1 MTIAFVLSGGGSL
14 GAVQVGMLQAL
25 GERGVTPDL
34 LVGSSAGA
42 LNAAFVAG
50 HGTGRAALEELGG
63 LWRSLRRRDVFAL
76 RPVRGVLAL
85 AGRRTSLFSSD
96 PLRRL
101 VEANLGYDDLL
112 DARIGLHLV
121 STELGSGREVVL
133 SHGSAVGA
141 VLASAA
147 IPGVFPPVPHEG
159 RLLVDGCI
167 TQHTAIRHA
176 VELGADVVY
185 LLPTGYPC
193 ALPDVPRS
201 AVGTALQALTLLSQQ
216 QLVGE
221 VSRHTGPAR
230 LKVLPPLCPL
240 NVSAADFSQADRL
253 ITRAHRATGSWI
265 DAGGPDLPEPQQ
277 FLALHDHTPTRIAIH
292 NTGGTVR
299 AGDEVVSDT
308 CPHPSG

>member
-1 MTIAFVLSGGGSL
+1 
-14 GAVQVGMLQAL
+14 MLQAL

-63 LWRSLRRRDVFAL
+63 LWRSLRRRDVFLL
-76 RPVRGVLAL
+76 RPVQGVLAL
-85 AGRRTSLFSSD
+85 AGRRTSLFSAD

-112 DARIGLHLV
+112 EARIALHLI
-121 STELGSGREVVL
+121 STDLSSGREVVL
-133 SHGSAVGA
+133 SRGSAVSA

-147 IPGVFPPVPHEG
+147 IPGVFPPVPHQG
-159 RLLVDGCI
+159 QLLVDGCI

-193 ALPDVPRS
+193 ALPDSAPVRGRHRPAGPHAAQPATARRRGQPLHRAGPAQGAPAALPAQRLRGRLQPGGPADHAGTRGRRVLDRRRRPGSAGSPAVPR
-201 AVGTALQALTLLSQQ
+201 
-216 QLVGE
+216 
-221 VSRHTGPAR
+221 
-230 LKVLPPLCPL
+230 PP
-240 NVSAADFSQADRL
+240 R
-253 ITRAHRATGSWI
+253 
-265 DAGGPDLPEPQQ
+265 
-277 FLALHDHTPTRIAIH
+277 
-292 NTGGTVR
+292 
-299 AGDEVVSDT
+299 
-308 CPHPSG
+308 PHPESQPPRGP

>member
-1 MTIAFVLSGGGSL
+1 MTTAFVLSGGGSL

-50 HGTGRAALEELGG
+50 HGPGRAALEELGG

-76 RPVRGVLAL
+76 RPVQGVLAL
-85 AGRRTSLFSSD
+85 AGRRTSLFSPE

-112 DARIGLHLV
+112 EARIGLILIG
-121 STELGSGREVVL
+121 TDLGSGREVVL
-133 SHGSAVGA
+133 SHGSAVSA

-147 IPGVFPPVPHEG
+147 IPGLFPPVPHQG

-176 VELGADVVY
+176 VELGADVIY

-193 ALPDVPRS
+193 ALPAAPRS
-201 AVGTALQALTLLSQQ
+201 AIGTALQSLTLLSQQ
-216 QLVGE
+216 QIVSEVG
-221 VSRHTGPAR
+221 RHTGAAQ

-240 NVSAADFSQADRL
+240 SVSAADFGHATQL
-253 ITRAHRATGSWI
+253 IARAHEATGSWI
-265 DAGGPDLPEPQQ
+265 DAGGPDLTDPQQ
-277 FLALHDHTPTRIAIH
+277 FLALHDHDDAARP
-292 NTGGTVR
+292 
-299 AGDEVVSDT
+299 
-308 CPHPSG
+308 CPQPSG

>member
-1 MTIAFVLSGGGSL
+1 MTTAFVLSGGGSL

-63 LWRSLRRRDVFAL
+63 LWRSLRRRDVFL
-76 RPVRGVLAL
+76 MRPVQGVLAL
-85 AGRRTSLFSSD
+85 AGRRTSLFSSE

-112 DARIGLHLV
+112 EARIALNLIG
-121 STELGSGREVVL
+121 TDLGTGREVL
-133 SHGSAVGA
+133 MSRGSAVSA

-147 IPGVFPPVPHEG
+147 IPGVLPPVPYQG
-159 RLLVDGCI
+159 RLIVDGCI

-176 VELGADVVY
+176 VGLGADVVY
-185 LLPTGYPC
+185 LLPTGYAC
-193 ALPDVPRS
+193 ALAAVPRS
-201 AVGTALQALTLLSQQ
+201 ALGSALQALTLLSQQ

-221 VSRHTGPAR
+221 VRRHTGPAR

-240 NVSAADFSQADRL
+240 GVSAADFGHADRL
-253 ITRAHRATGSWI
+253 ITRAHEAAGSWI
-265 DAGGPDLPEPQQ
+265 DAGGPDLPEPEQ
-277 FLALHDHTPTRIAIH
+277 FLALHDHTIR
-292 NTGGTVR
+292 NTEGTVR
-299 AGDEVVSDT
+299 TGDDVVSGT